1 MGEYFNGLQQ
11 QQFINKHHHHHPRV
25 YEGKERVIYIYIYIY
40 MYDRMQTAKVYAF
53 VKKVVKNVQNI
64 ENTYFLSEA
73 YFRFI
78 SISGI

>member
-1 MGEYFNGLQQ
+1 MTEWVNISTAYNSNNSSTN
-11 QQFINKHHHHHPRV
+11 ITTTTYAYTREKN
-25 YEGKERVIYIYIYIY
+25 EWYIYT
-40 MYDRMQTAKVYAF
+40 YDRTAKVYAF